1 MDFMVYQQSMT
12 WKVLTITF
20 LQVNF
25 TGYTFFTDHSYSAF
39 DFPVSELNLEESS
52 IVCHPLIDNAKDIS
66 LFLGISHL

>member
-1 MDFMVYQQSMT
+1 M
-12 WKVLTITF
+12 F